1 MNEKNANM
9 TPETQEEVDHVYLT
23 DEQGNEYPF
32 DLLDVIPYNGEDYA
46 VFFPADESEED
57 DSEDTEVVILK
68 MIQHDD
74 DSAEFE
80 GTDDEEVLDA
90 VFNIFMENM
99 RKEFEEDH
107 IHGDGCGCGHCGE

>member
-32 DLLDVIPYNGEDYA
+32 DLLDVIPYTGEDYA